1 MAFAPAVGRL
11 SGQLANTTISLS
23 TQKQSLEGRGLARA
37 VVAPTRNS
45 TQLSAGRLNIS
56 AKQNSLRRQK
66 VSERNRQYNKS
77 RKSAIATR
85 SKKVLKTLVSLK
97 RAQKTEDVE
106 VEIVREKMQQVE
118 IWVGEAYS
126 EIDRA
131 VVKGVIDKNTANRRK
146 SKLARA
152 KKQALIDLGLYSP
165 EAPVEPESGD
175 AEEESGTVEEESDV
189 AKESPNPN

>member
-1 MAFAPAVGRL
+1 M
-11 SGQLANTTISLS
+11 
-23 TQKQSLEGRGLARA
+23 
-37 VVAPTRNS
+37 
-45 TQLSAGRLNIS
+45 
-56 AKQNSLRRQK
+56 
-66 VSERNRQYNKS
+66 SERNRQYNKS

-97 RAQKTEDVE
+97 RAQKTEE
-106 VEIVREKMQQVE
+106 IEAEIVREKMQQVE

-131 VVKGVIDKNTANRRK
+131 MVKGVIDKNTANRRK

-165 EAPVEPESGD
+165 EAPAAEDSSV
-175 AEEESGTVEEESDV
+175 AEESS
-189 AKESPNPN
+189 NPN